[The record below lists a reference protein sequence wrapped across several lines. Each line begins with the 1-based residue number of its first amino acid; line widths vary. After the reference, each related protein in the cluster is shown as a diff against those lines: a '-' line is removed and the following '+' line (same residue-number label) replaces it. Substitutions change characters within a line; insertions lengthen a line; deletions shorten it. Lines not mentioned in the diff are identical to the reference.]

1 MHSTVAKAAQIPNQ
15 RANSQSARSAVC
27 STAVRKANREAVAV
41 LGGKS
46 MILVCI
52 FSPLKALVSSAVH
65 RVAAESCNENA
76 DSAVIAGNAGNV
88 SRRNPWSAASLAR
101 PTGRRPWWGEA
112 LGRQGECSK
121 IVLVVDL
128 WRAIGRCAN
137 TQNRKSTRGK
147 SRAPEKSVE
156 DEDDDEYEDECLGLS
171 PGRSSCLLFFNL
183 TSDPG
188 RNTLATRAW

>member
-15 RANSQSARSAVC
+15 RANSQSARSSVC

-88 SRRNPWSAASLAR
+88 SRRNPWERCLACEADRSETLVGRGSRTTGGVLENR
-101 PTGRRPWWGEA
+101 PRPRHFFPALEIPPGRFT
-112 LGRQGECSK
+112 
-121 IVLVVDL
+121 VLSV
-128 WRAIGRCAN
+128 RATPN
-137 TQNRKSTRGK
+137 
-147 SRAPEKSVE
+147 RAPQIE
-156 DEDDDEYEDECLGLS
+156 DEGDDEYEDECLGLS

-183 TSDPG
+183 TSEPG
-188 RNTLATRAW
+188 RNTLPTRAW